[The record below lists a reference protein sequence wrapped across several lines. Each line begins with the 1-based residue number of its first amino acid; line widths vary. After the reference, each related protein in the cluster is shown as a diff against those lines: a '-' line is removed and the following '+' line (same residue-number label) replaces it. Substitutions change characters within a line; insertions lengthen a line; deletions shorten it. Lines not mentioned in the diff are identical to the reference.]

1 MILKMNLSISE
12 NGFVFDPVTG
22 ESYTLNPVALE
33 MLQFLQHGQSKEE
46 IKQFYLDNYEIDE
59 WGFEKAYMDFMA
71 LLEKNQLIIH
81 E

>member
-1 MILKMNLSISE
+1 MALKSGLTINE

-22 ESYTLNPVALE
+22 ESYTLNPLALE
-33 MLQFLQHGQSKEE
+33 MLQFLQQGQSKEE
-46 IKQFYLDNYEIDE
+46 IKQFYLDSYEIDE

-71 LLEKNQLIIH
+71 LLEKNHLMSN